1 MSYVLVYNEIISSFP
16 LIFIYCTDIVIIIDI
31 NVDFLFGKTV
41 EIHVNE
47 ENMETRGTI
56 ESPAKPFTITED
68 SGYRQLDE
76 SELSA
81 AAATAVQAVERD
93 VQGAED
99 DDEDEDDEE
108 EEEEEL
114 EPRLK
119 YERLGNDLSQILS
132 KDAASALAVHPK
144 FCALGTHW
152 GVIHILD
159 PQGNNIVGKEIN
171 AHTTTVNQ
179 ITIDAAGDHIASC
192 SDDGRVVITGEWRWE
207 RCRGR

>member
-1 MSYVLVYNEIISSFP
+1 
-16 LIFIYCTDIVIIIDI
+16 
-31 NVDFLFGKTV
+31 
-41 EIHVNE
+41 
-47 ENMETRGTI
+47 MESRGTI
-56 ESPAKPFTITED
+56 ESPAKPFTLAGD
-68 SGYRQLDE
+68 SGYRQLDD
-76 SELSA
+76 SELSNVEDDVDA
-81 AAATAVQAVERD
+81 RVTADED
-93 VQGAED
+93 NDDDGD
-99 DDEDEDDEE
+99 DDEED

-132 KDAASALAVHPK
+132 KDAASALSVHPK

-179 ITIDAAGDHIASC
+179 ITIDATGDHIASC
-192 SDDGRVVITGEWRWE
+192 SDDGRVVITGGFRE
-207 RCRGR
+207 GIVYQ

>member
-1 MSYVLVYNEIISSFP
+1 
-16 LIFIYCTDIVIIIDI
+16 
-31 NVDFLFGKTV
+31 
-41 EIHVNE
+41 
-47 ENMETRGTI
+47 MESRGTI
-56 ESPAKPFTITED
+56 ESPAKPFTLTGE
-68 SGYRQLDE
+68 SGYRQYEERETGNAEEEEEETDDRDNDE
-76 SELSA
+76 EG
-81 AAATAVQAVERD
+81 D
-93 VQGAED
+93 D
-99 DDEDEDDEE
+99 DDEDDDDDE

-132 KDAASALAVHPK
+132 KDAASALSVHPK

-192 SDDGRVVITGEWRWE
+192 SDDGRVVITGEI
-207 RCRGR
+207 CSH